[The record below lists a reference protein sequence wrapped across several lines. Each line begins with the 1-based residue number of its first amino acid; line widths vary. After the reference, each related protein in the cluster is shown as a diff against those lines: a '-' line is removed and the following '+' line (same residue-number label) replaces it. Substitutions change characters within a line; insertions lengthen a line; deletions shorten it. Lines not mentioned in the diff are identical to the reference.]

1 MPRKGKKSL
10 AKILHWKKVK
20 DTKCAASDEPEHA
33 RPQSSEVEMVA
44 ECSTPCVKQTDQT
57 NAACQPQLSYAD
69 VVKRG
74 RRTNDPHKTGNMA
87 SVPHADGVYQSNASC
102 VAGPSHAVCVN
113 LEYQPFEESVCASR
127 SQDSHEYGR
136 NRNKQCTCNS
146 LTFLG
151 FLHENENLTREDLNM
166 VLDKGNE
173 MYTEARNRVPDHIYL
188 TTDEL
193 PDLVPANR
201 SVLLADMRQ
210 SSKYGTFGEP
220 LHATVDYFLDLEAGM
235 SCLLSDVQYAL
246 LLMRNL
252 CIAVFRTRSGRY
264 GFFDPHPRTASGL
277 PASLYSHT
285 PGTAVMV
292 TFLRLSDMIDRLKLY
307 HQMLGT
313 QSTCNYELKPVTFL
327 TLSDDAPDRE
337 SEATT
342 ETAAASPA
350 LLDHDPVQD
359 TQTSPTQMNT
369 VPDLME
375 NTVHAM
381 ETETSDDFLIQYSDS
396 SSKPPQCVP
405 ASSAP
410 QLSSNNHSHDI
421 SSYLSRLNK
430 QQRQKYKRRLAT
442 AEKVSKRKE
451 NQKRKDREKYATDET
466 YRAKKKSHSRKRYES
481 SELQQKKK
489 TDLRTKYKVD
499 ADFKQRTKQYI
510 TSRYRTNDKFRQK
523 QKHYITGKY
532 RDDEMFRQ
540 KQKHYITGKYR
551 DDEMFRQKQKD
562 YITSQY
568 RDNEMFRQKQKDYI
582 TSQYRD
588 DEMFRQK
595 QKDYITSQYR
605 DDEMFRQKQKD
616 YITSQYRDDE
626 MFRQKQKDY
635 ITSKYRDSINF
646 RKRQQS
652 YMTGRYARDQAF
664 RIRHR
669 QLMKQ
674 RMQHQYKNNAL
685 YRRIHKMRCAMKILR
700 KYRQIQPQQY
710 DDMMDDDY
718 DEDDLMEIDRF
729 EANALCE
736 PENDEENDEMVCAD
750 SQPVEQNDGA
760 EAEESNP
767 EQLALAK
774 EKLRPLNQLLNDPET
789 ASLTFEQLLVIC
801 NLTESSDHCHFPLQL
816 HSGPS
821 QLCHHSTPERKVR
834 IAQRSK
840 HLHAENCAALE
851 NLTVCRTTS
860 WNRSAKVAKVC
871 SLDVRSD
878 YTTSVHSVVHS
889 GFWKTCGKLVENL
902 WKTCGKL
909 ENWKTWKTGKLGK
922 LQNR

>member
-33 RPQSSEVEMVA
+33 RLQSSEVEMVA

-74 RRTNDPHKTGNMA
+74 RCTNDPHKTGNMA

-113 LEYQPFEESVCASR
+113 LEYQPSEESVCASR

-277 PASLYSHT
+277 PASLYSRT

-359 TQTSPTQMNT
+359 TQASPTQMNT
-369 VPDLME
+369 VPDLTE

-381 ETETSDDFLIQYSDS
+381 ETETSNDFLIQHSDS

-421 SSYLSRLNK
+421 SSCLSRLNK

-451 NQKRKDREKYATDET
+451 NQKRKEREKYATDET

-510 TSRYRTNDKFRQK
+510 TGRYRTNDKFRQK
-523 QKHYITGKY
+523 QKHYTTSKY

-540 KQKHYITGKYR
+540 KR
-551 DDEMFRQKQKD
+551 
-562 YITSQY
+562 
-568 RDNEMFRQKQKDYI
+568 
-582 TSQYRD
+582 
-588 DEMFRQK
+588 
-595 QKDYITSQYR
+595 
-605 DDEMFRQKQKD
+605 
-616 YITSQYRDDE
+616 
-626 MFRQKQKDY
+626 KDY

-652 YMTGRYARDQAF
+652 YMTERYA
-664 RIRHR
+664 H
-669 QLMKQ
+669 
-674 RMQHQYKNNAL
+674 
-685 YRRIHKMRCAMKILR
+685 
-700 KYRQIQPQQY
+700 

-736 PENDEENDEMVCAD
+736 PENDEENDEMVCED
-750 SQPVEQNDGA
+750 SQPEEQNDGA
-760 EAEESNP
+760 EAEEIESAV
-767 EQLALAK
+767 E
-774 EKLRPLNQLLNDPET
+774 E
-789 ASLTFEQLLVIC
+789 FEQNRDVIDEWC
-801 NLTESSDHCHFPLQL
+801 NLAPESEIERLECIDELQSRPPDVDNIEENVPDYQADAATETRITRELPTVDPTLPKSSVCQHDHFSYL
-816 HSGPS
+816 SGNPVFKIRP
-821 QLCHHSTPERKVR
+821 TN
-834 IAQRSK
+834 ID
-840 HLHAENCAALE
+840 NGID
-851 NLTVCRTTS
+851 
-860 WNRSAKVAKVC
+860 W
-871 SLDVRSD
+871 
-878 YTTSVHSVVHS
+878 
-889 GFWKTCGKLVENL
+889 
-902 WKTCGKL
+902 
-909 ENWKTWKTGKLGK
+909 
-922 LQNR
+922 

>member
-20 DTKCAASDEPEHA
+20 DAKCAASDEPEHA

-74 RRTNDPHKTGNMA
+74 RCTNDPHKTGNMA

-277 PASLYSHT
+277 PASLYSRT

-551 DDEMFRQKQKD
+551 DDEMFRQKQKH
-562 YITSQY
+562 YITGKY
-568 RDNEMFRQKQKDYI
+568 RDDEMFRQKQKHYI
-582 TSQYRD
+582 TGKYRD

-605 DDEMFRQKQKD
+605 DNEMFRQKHKDHITSQYRDDEMFRQKHKD
-616 YITSQYRDDE
+616 HITSQYRDDE

-652 YMTGRYARDQAF
+652 YMTERYAHED
-664 RIRHR
+664 
-669 QLMKQ
+669 
-674 RMQHQYKNNAL
+674 
-685 YRRIHKMRCAMKILR
+685 
-700 KYRQIQPQQY
+700 

-736 PENDEENDEMVCAD
+736 PENDEENDEM
-750 SQPVEQNDGA
+750 
-760 EAEESNP
+760 
-767 EQLALAK
+767 ALHDTFTT
-774 EKLRPLNQLLNDPET
+774 LL
-789 ASLTFEQLLVIC
+789 QRG
-801 NLTESSDHCHFPLQL
+801 NLGLYRNRNIDTMQHWRMTLDTI
-816 HSGPS
+816 SG
-821 QLCHHSTPERKVR
+821 
-834 IAQRSK
+834 
-840 HLHAENCAALE
+840 
-851 NLTVCRTTS
+851 TVK
-860 WNRSAKVAKVC
+860 WP
-871 SLDVRSD
+871 
-878 YTTSVHSVVHS
+878 
-889 GFWKTCGKLVENL
+889 
-902 WKTCGKL
+902 
-909 ENWKTWKTGKLGK
+909 
-922 LQNR
+922 